1 MHMAIHAPR
10 SPQWGTNSSVSVIRT
25 PHILTKFSTELSSE
39 LPAPEKHRPSQ

>member
-10 SPQWGTNSSVSVIRT
+10 SPQWGTISSVSVIRT

-39 LPAPEKHRPSQ
+39 LPAP